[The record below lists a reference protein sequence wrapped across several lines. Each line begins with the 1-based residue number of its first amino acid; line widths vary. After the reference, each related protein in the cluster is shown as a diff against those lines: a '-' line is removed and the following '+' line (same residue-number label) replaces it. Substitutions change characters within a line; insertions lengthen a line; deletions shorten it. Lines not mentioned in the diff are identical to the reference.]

1 MKIAVIESLKLA
13 VSKKKKKKGIRVG
26 GRGRGNERK
35 TRETPERLSGE
46 EFFYNHATS
55 QPGISVTVEALL
67 SHTRSRAHN
76 DLPRAR
82 TQKIVK
88 NSCRLLCLLIESPQ
102 ADTLL

>member
-1 MKIAVIESLKLA
+1 MHHGNRAASLLRQINPA
-13 VSKKKKKKGIRVG
+13 I
-26 GRGRGNERK
+26 
-35 TRETPERLSGE
+35 T
-46 EFFYNHATS
+46 A
-55 QPGISVTVEALL
+55 TVEALL

-82 TQKIVK
+82 NQKIVK